1 MPIRWNPEPVK
12 EALDHIEALLGEVTP
27 FFLDMVREVEKGV
40 ATPNLP
46 TYMSERLKTLA
57 RNVEEFQKRCERDMR
72 LAREQIPSSP
82 VSQKRPQDGPSL
94 F

>member
-12 EALDHIEALLGEVTP
+12 EALNRVEALLGEATP
-27 FFLDMVREVEKGV
+27 FLLDTVREVEKGV

-57 RNVEEFQKRCERDMR
+57 RDVEEFGKRCERNIR
-72 LAREQIPSSP
+72 LAREQIPKSP
-82 VSQKRPQDGPSL
+82 VAQNRKQDGPSL